1 MPRGF
6 MPATYGRHQQMSKN
20 LRISLVMAAVAAIVL
35 VGAFMMGRSDAKST
49 DAPPAASGSGQ
60 LVRADS
66 HRLTTAADGKVT
78 FVEFV
83 DFECESCKAASGA
96 IDQLRKEYEGR
107 VTFVVKY
114 FPNPGHFNAERAARA
129 VESAAQ
135 QDQFEPMFQKMFA
148 TQLEW
153 GGKHDGGAGV
163 PADDAFRGFAA
174 DLKLDMAAYDKAYDD
189 AGTLKRVRQDLAD
202 GKALGVTGT
211 PTFFLNG
218 KMFEPTS
225 YEHIVQSLDAALAS

>member
-1 MPRGF
+1 M
-6 MPATYGRHQQMSKN
+6 T
-20 LRISLVMAAVAAIVL
+20 AVAAIVL
-35 VGAFMMGRSDAKST
+35 VGAFMMGRAVSEPADAAGVAK
-49 DAPPAASGSGQ
+49 GSAQ

-66 HRLTTAADGKVT
+66 HRVTTAADGKVT

-96 IDQLRKEYEGR
+96 IDELRKQYDGR

-135 QDQFEPMFQKMFA
+135 QGQFEAMFQKMFA

-153 GGKHDGGAGV
+153 GEKKV
-163 PADDAFRGFAA
+163 PADDTFRGFAV
-174 DLKLDMAAYDKAYDD
+174 DLKLDMAKYDKAYDD
-189 AGTLKRVRQDLAD
+189 AGTLQRIRQDLAD
-202 GKALGVTGT
+202 GKAFGVTGT

-218 KMFEPTS
+218 KMFDPTS